1 MISWCTGARMKFWG
15 YWVTFSTQCV
25 PRRGRCQWTRNE
37 WLLCGGCRTHT
48 HTFHCPLGLKDAGI
62 FCLCTGP
69 KINSTG
75 SSHQN
80 KTTLGSSGK
89 RQGTNSVYWEKRK
102 LCNRLPGMLDILE
115 AFTIWQ
121 LVYIRFWDYYMQ
133 KWAQNKGFKFQWSV
147 QCFWKINSGALG
159 SELLWQAL
167 ANIAGRN

>member
-1 MISWCTGARMKFWG
+1 MFRDVGGVNGQGMSGC
-15 YWVTFSTQCV
+15 CV
-25 PRRGRCQWTRNE
+25 AGV
-37 WLLCGGCRTHT
+37 GHT

-121 LVYIRFWDYYMQ
+121 LVYIRF
-133 KWAQNKGFKFQWSV
+133 
-147 QCFWKINSGALG
+147 
-159 SELLWQAL
+159 
-167 ANIAGRN
+167 